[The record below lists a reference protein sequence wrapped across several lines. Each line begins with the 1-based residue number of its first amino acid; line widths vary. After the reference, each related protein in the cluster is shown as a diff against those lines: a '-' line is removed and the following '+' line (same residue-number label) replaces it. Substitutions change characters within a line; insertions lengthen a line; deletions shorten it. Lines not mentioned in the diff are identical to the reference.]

1 MELPIL
7 DWRLQIERGPQ
18 PGVAANNLQLEL
30 YNLKL
35 S

>member
-1 MELPIL
+1 MELPIS
-7 DWRLQIERGPQ
+7 DWRLQIERDSQ
-18 PGVAANNLQLEL
+18 PSVAANNLQLEI